1 MNFQRLF
8 RLPNLKNGLL
18 GRKWKRDYLEK
29 TEEKWGDLAKGG
41 PEGIDR
47 DRHFHPGSG
56 AGAPLSPPQSQ
67 LTDRT

>member
-1 MNFQRLF
+1 MSFQRWF
-8 RLPNLKNGLL
+8 RLPNLENELL
-18 GRKWKRDYLEK
+18 GRKLRQDLEK

-56 AGAPLSPPQSQ
+56 DGSPAPQV